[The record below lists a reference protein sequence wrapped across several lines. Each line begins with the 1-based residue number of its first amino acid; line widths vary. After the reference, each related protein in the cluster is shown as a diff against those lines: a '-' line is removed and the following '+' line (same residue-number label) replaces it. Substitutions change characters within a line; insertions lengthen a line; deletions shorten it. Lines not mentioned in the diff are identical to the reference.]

1 MVTKDH
7 LKAVLAGDKKFLRMS
22 EVRYINVAT
31 YDEIS
36 ELRLYNKVIAQP
48 GISLFFPD
56 KYPKGR

>member
-22 EVRYINVAT
+22 EVRYINVPT

-36 ELRLYNKVIAQP
+36 VLRLYNKVIA
-48 GISLFFPD
+48 
-56 KYPKGR
+56 